1 MCFPPRRSR
10 HSNIGNRRDYQR
22 PLHEENRGRC
32 AGALHR
38 IMCGDSATFQG
49 DERHIIFL
57 SMIADKKRKQA
68 QTATQYEQRF
78 NVALSRARDRLILV
92 RSVTENELGPT
103 DLKAR
108 VLAHFKAPMPE
119 RMTAGS
125 ALIDLCESG
134 FERDVFCALIECGY
148 HVTPQ
153 VGAEGFSID
162 MVVEGEGGRR
172 LAVECDGDR
181 YHGPEKW
188 ADDMR
193 RQRVLE
199 RVGWTFWRCFG
210 SNWSLNRRAVFDDL
224 LQTLERS
231 GIRPMGATAAPAQYT
246 EHRSTRGFNEEG
258 EAGDGAGASVIS
270 IDRSGHGQT
279 PASSTTDNQLSS
291 GDRVVLRFLDDPKA
305 HPVCYILT
313 ERSDDRL
320 NGYLSLSSPLAKAL
334 AEASPGDEIIAH
346 DGKSDRP
353 ILFVSLEREVRQ
365 VA

>member
-1 MCFPPRRSR
+1 
-10 HSNIGNRRDYQR
+10 
-22 PLHEENRGRC
+22 
-32 AGALHR
+32 
-38 IMCGDSATFQG
+38 
-49 DERHIIFL
+49 
-57 SMIADKKRKQA
+57 
-68 QTATQYEQRF
+68 
-78 NVALSRARDRLILV
+78 
-92 RSVTENELGPT
+92 
-103 DLKAR
+103 
-108 VLAHFKAPMPE
+108 
-119 RMTAGS
+119 MTTGS

-134 FERDVFCALIECGY
+134 FERDVFSALIECGY

-162 MVVEGEGGRR
+162 MVVEGVGGRR

-210 SNWSLNRRAVFDDL
+210 SNWSLNRSAVFDDL

-231 GIRPMGATAAPAQYT
+231 GIRPMGATAAPAQDT
-246 EHRSTRGFNEEG
+246 EHRSTRGFSEEG
-258 EAGDGAGASVIS
+258 YAGDEAGASVIS
-270 IDRSGHGQT
+270 IGRSGHGQP
-279 PASSTTDNQLSS
+279 PAFSTTDNQLSS
-291 GDRVVLRFLDDPKA
+291 GDRVVLRFLDGPRS

-353 ILFVSLEREVRQ
+353 ILFVSLEPEVRQ